1 MIGDPAFFLDD
12 RIGVERLDQG
22 VAGRIMPAERAVGRE
37 MLFVEAVLLERRA
50 ARPGARHLAAR
61 HVEHVAVGD
70 EAVEH
75 RPAFG
80 TRHRDHRLQPRI
92 AVAYRADRSE
102 EHTSELQSL
111 MRISYAVFCLQKKT
125 TTNHNETT

>member
-1 MIGDPAFFLDD
+1 MS
-12 RIGVERLDQG
+12 
-22 VAGRIMPAERAVGRE
+22 AERAVGRE

-70 EAVEH
+70 ETVEH

-92 AVAYRADRSE
+92 AVAYRADPQHPYLPPQFGKQQR
-102 EHTSELQSL
+102 ELIEIGRASGRERGWQYVLVPRVRDYS
-111 MRISYAVFCLQKKT
+111 KKK
-125 TTNHNETT
+125 NNK